1 MKKVSKK
8 QRRALR
14 HMAKLPMAKYS
25 LREHVQRIGKA
36 MELPLRTRYGAR
48 P

>member
-1 MKKVSKK
+1 MRKVSKK

-14 HMAKLPMAKYS
+14 AMAKLPMAKYS
-25 LREHVQRIGKA
+25 LREHVQRIGRA

-48 P
+48 Q